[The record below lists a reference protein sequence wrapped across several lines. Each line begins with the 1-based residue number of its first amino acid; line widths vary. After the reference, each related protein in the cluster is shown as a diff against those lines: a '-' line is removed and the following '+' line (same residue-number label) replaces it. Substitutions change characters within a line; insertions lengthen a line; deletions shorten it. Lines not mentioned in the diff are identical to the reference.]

1 MCIKRKIISSLG
13 VSVLAFNVL
22 LSTPIFAN
30 EYETNLEIQ
39 NEARYTHIDKAS
51 SNLSIS
57 GGVATL
63 TASMNANPGVSK
75 TLITSRL
82 QKKLMDHGKL
92 YRHGQKQVA
101 RLLVGSIK
109 REQFQKGIAIEYFQQ

>member
-1 MCIKRKIISSLG
+1 M
-13 VSVLAFNVL
+13 
-22 LSTPIFAN
+22 T
-30 EYETNLEIQ
+30 
-39 NEARYTHIDKAS
+39 
-51 SNLSIS
+51 
-57 GGVATL
+57 
-63 TASMNANPGVSK
+63 ANPGVSK

-109 REQFQKGIAIEYFQQ
+109 RYQFQKGNSYRIFQQ

>member
-13 VSVLAFNVL
+13 VSVLVFNVS

-39 NEARYTHIDKAS
+39 NEARYTQIDKAS

-63 TASMNANPGVSK
+63 TASMTANPGVSK

-82 QKKLMDHGKL
+82 QKKEI
-92 YRHGQKQVA
+92 YR
-101 RLLVGSIK
+101 
-109 REQFQKGIAIEYFQQ
+109 

>member
-1 MCIKRKIISSLG
+1 MSLQEVVLL
-13 VSVLAFNVL
+13 VSVHACTVSHDPLTFFCSLDVINVL

-63 TASMNANPGVSK
+63 TASMTANPGVSK

-82 QKKLMDHGKL
+82 QKKEI
-92 YRHGQKQVA
+92 YR
-101 RLLVGSIK
+101 
-109 REQFQKGIAIEYFQQ
+109 